1 MAIKQVV
8 VEYRTT
14 KDLGTTILDPGASR
28 EFLGCPQTVFRP
40 DELLLV
46 GHGMMR
52 VDSIRIADRAHS
64 FGVPGERTEA
74 SGGIAALSLKAMPE
88 RALAIAESIYVT
100 ITNIGSTAK
109 SVEPVLRGIAPRA
122 PGDTERYLLSL
133 LPLVPFIDGPPIRQ
147 FRIPSESWLKQ
158 YPEDTLPEGVYRNMG
173 GSVVVCWHAP
183 WRGRIAKLKI
193 QGDDGVRLIDLAVA
207 GCSQLLNSASLP
219 VELFRQLQSIDC
231 REASVAQNIAFA
243 FSNPDHAEKT
253 VGIELEYQTTSH
265 PELETINA
273 ML

>member
-8 VEYRTT
+8 VEHRTT

-64 FGVPGERTEA
+64 FGAPGERTEA

-88 RALAIAESIYVT
+88 RALAIAEGIYVT

-122 PGDTERYLLSL
+122 PGDTYLSVSL

-193 QGDDGVRLIDLAVA
+193 QGDDGVRLIDLEVA

-219 VELFRQLQSIDC
+219 VELFRQLRSIDC

-273 ML
+273 MQ